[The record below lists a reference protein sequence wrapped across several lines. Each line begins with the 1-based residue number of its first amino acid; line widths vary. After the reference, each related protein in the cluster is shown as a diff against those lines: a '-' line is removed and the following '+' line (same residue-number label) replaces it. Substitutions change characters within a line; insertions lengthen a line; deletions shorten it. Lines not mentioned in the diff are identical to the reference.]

1 VALIACFGS
10 LNLDLTLPVPRLPAV
25 DETLAARD
33 LLRFRGGKGHN
44 QATAAARLARPGTAV
59 AMVGTVG
66 GDPAGDLLVDG
77 LAADG
82 VDVRFVGRGPAG
94 VPTGTAV
101 CLVGDD
107 GTGAIVIV
115 AGANATVSP
124 ALADAAAEALGAAD
138 VLLLQG
144 EVPVE
149 ASVRAAEL
157 VRAGGGRVV
166 VNPAP
171 VPAGAGPGA
180 GALAAAA
187 DVLVV
192 NRVEAAALGVGPG
205 PGVVVTLGAGGARV
219 GGTHLPAF
227 PATAVDPTGAGDAFA
242 GALAVALAEGASLAD
257 AARFGA
263 AAGACAV
270 EALGAEPSFPRRS
283 AVEARLAGPS
293 GPSVPRG

>member
-1 VALIACFGS
+1 MALIACFGS
-10 LNLDLTLPVPRLPAV
+10 LNLDLTLPVPRLPDV

-44 QATAAARLARPGTAV
+44 QATAAARLAGPGTAV
-59 AMVGTVG
+59 AMVGAVG
-66 GDPAGDLLVDG
+66 GDAAGDLLVDG

-82 VDVRFVGRGPAG
+82 VDVRFVSRGPAG
-94 VPTGTAV
+94 AGTERAAPTGTAV

-115 AGANATVSP
+115 AGANGTVSP
-124 ALADAAAEALGAAD
+124 GLADAAAEALGAAD

-171 VPAGAGPGA
+171 VPAGAGAGA
-180 GALAAAA
+180 GWW
-187 DVLVV
+187 
-192 NRVEAAALGVGPG
+192 R
-205 PGVVVTLGAGGARV
+205 R
-219 GGTHLPAF
+219 
-227 PATAVDPTGAGDAFA
+227 PT
-242 GALAVALAEGASLAD
+242 
-257 AARFGA
+257 
-263 AAGACAV
+263 CWW
-270 EALGAEPSFPRRS
+270 
-283 AVEARLAGPS
+283 
-293 GPSVPRG
+293 

>member
-1 VALIACFGS
+1 
-10 LNLDLTLPVPRLPAV
+10 
-25 DETLAARD
+25 
-33 LLRFRGGKGHN
+33 
-44 QATAAARLARPGTAV
+44 
-59 AMVGTVG
+59 M
-66 GDPAGDLLVDG
+66 
-77 LAADG
+77 
-82 VDVRFVGRGPAG
+82 
-94 VPTGTAV
+94 PTGTAV

-115 AGANATVSP
+115 AGANGTVSP

-157 VRAGGGRVV
+157 VQAGGGRVV

-171 VPAGAGPGA
+171 VPAGAGA
-180 GALAAAA
+180 GVLVAAA

-192 NRVEAAALGVGPG
+192 NRVEAAALGVAPG
-205 PGVVVTLGAGGARV
+205 PDVVVTLGAGGVQV
-219 GGTHLPAF
+219 GGAHLPAF

-270 EALGAEPSFPRRS
+270 EALGAEPSFPRRP
-283 AVEARLAGPS
+283 AVEARLAG
-293 GPSVPRG
+293 GPAG